1 MHTYN
6 NDTFIN
12 TAQIA
17 GYTAITLAYCMLQKT
32 MHCTCDAMAR
42 SCLRRPKKQ
51 PMIADNRNK

>member
-12 TAQIA
+12 TAQIT

-42 SCLRRPKKQ
+42 SCLRRPKKT
-51 PMIADNRNK
+51 ANDR